1 MARLVSELTQ
11 GQSFSR
17 SVRDGQ
23 IADRATRTFKIL
35 LDLPTEV
42 PQIQSLCGVFVGD
55 PHPDSPDLYCLS
67 FSAQYDGDSRMV
79 VLANFE
85 YEPIISSADEG
96 GPGGGGGQG
105 GQSPDV
111 RPANWSLSS
120 SLVEVPVRM
129 WRKRTGELEWGDSE
143 AAANPVGDIY
153 DGITAMRAMV
163 TISIT
168 QFNLLDP
175 TQHAEYVG
183 CINEEQIVLGTLVM
197 PPHTVMLRGLN
208 VQSQVKPWGAGV
220 FRGWE
225 SQYEFAY
232 NANKQQVFLGSN
244 DLLSTTIDLGWDIAV
259 PVSGW
264 NCKAFDPTNPTAFQ
278 DRLALPL
285 KKTSTGVIDSNP
297 YALVDGAQ
305 VGRKYRA
312 MVEMPTFTNNRSILL
327 QSPSASPIALNGD
340 GTPRLID
347 DSSKP
352 LVLAYQVHEA
362 INFTQALGL
371 RLY

>member
-1 MARLVSELTQ
+1 MARYVSELTQ

-35 LDLPTEV
+35 LESPTEV
-42 PQIQSLCGVFVGD
+42 PQIQPLCGVFVGD
-55 PHPDSPDLYCLS
+55 PHPDSPGLYCLS

-85 YEPIISSADEG
+85 YEPIISSADG
-96 GPGGGGGQG
+96 GGVGGGGGQG
-105 GQSPDV
+105 GQPPDV

-120 SLVEVPVRM
+120 SLVEVPVRA
-129 WRKRTGELEWGDSE
+129 WRRRTALQGWGASE
-143 AAANPVGDIY
+143 PAANPVGDIY
-153 DGITAMRAMV
+153 DGVTAMKAMV
-163 TISIT
+163 TINIT

-175 TQHAEYVG
+175 TMHARYVG
-183 CINEEQIVLGTLVM
+183 CINEEQITLGTLVM
-197 PPHTVMLRGLN
+197 KPHTVMFRGLS

-232 NANKQQVFLGSN
+232 TENVQDVNTSDFGITEGAIEVP
-244 DLLSTTIDLGWDIAV
+244 LGWDIAI

-264 NCKAFDPTNPTAFQ
+264 NCLAFDPVGAAAEDDIFGQPLKHANGKIVDDP
-278 DRLALPL
+278 DYALPDGTSAGD
-285 KKTSTGVIDSNP
+285 KVRSMVKVMDYKTGGSSQ
-297 YALVDGAQ
+297 A
-305 VGRKYRA
+305 
-312 MVEMPTFTNNRSILL
+312 
-327 QSPSASPIALNGD
+327 PSASPIALNED
-340 GTPRLID
+340 GRPRNVTD
-347 DSSKP
+347 QRRP
-352 LVLAYQVHEA
+352 LVFAYQVHEA
-362 INFTQALGL
+362 INFTQTLGL